1 MTARTIRTTI
11 RTMVDR
17 GRTDTEIRS
26 MLVARFGED
35 IDYTPRGDGLVG
47 LVWVLPV
54 LVGGAAVAAPP
65 MNRMVVAVLAM
76 GGFFVALYLF
86 SHNLGLGG
94 PIVCGV
100 GDCAT
105 VQSSRYA
112 TLGPVPVS
120 AIGVLGYVVL
130 LALSFMGLQP
140 KHRESRMIGGLLLVG
155 SLGGGLFSAYLTYL
169 EAFVIQAWCQYCVA
183 SAIIIAL
190 IFVASIPEVA
200 RLRGGS

>member
-1 MTARTIRTTI
+1 MSEEAH
-11 RTMVDR
+11 D
-17 GRTDTEIRS
+17 
-26 MLVARFGED
+26 
-35 IDYTPRGDGLVG
+35 
-47 LVWVLPV
+47 
-54 LVGGAAVAAPP
+54 VGGAAVAAPP

-120 AIGVLGYVVL
+120 VIGVLGYVVL